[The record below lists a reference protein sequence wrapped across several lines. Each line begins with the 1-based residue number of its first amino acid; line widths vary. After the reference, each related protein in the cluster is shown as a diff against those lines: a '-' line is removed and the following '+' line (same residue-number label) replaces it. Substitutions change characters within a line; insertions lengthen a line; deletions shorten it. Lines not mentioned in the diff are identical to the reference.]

1 MVRNFV
7 KDHDNSHLLV
17 HFIQA
22 VEEKD
27 RVGSLDFNVVKVTA
41 KQAHRRKPR
50 ASSNKS
56 EGHHHQ
62 HQHPHHHQLH
72 LEAADETLH
81 LQTAS
86 SVSLLK
92 ECSEENKCP
101 EKTPELATLNLFEPV
116 KQETVTV
123 KIETGTLCKAGSSTQ
138 SRLRSALSEVI

>member
-1 MVRNFV
+1 MRIITHIVG
-7 KDHDNSHLLV
+7 S
-17 HFIQA
+17 FIQA

-41 KQAHRRKPR
+41 KPAHRRKPR
-50 ASSNKS
+50 AFSNKS
-56 EGHHHQ
+56 EG
-62 HQHPHHHQLH
+62 HHHQLH

-116 KQETVTV
+116 KQESVTV

-138 SRLRSALSEVI
+138 SRLRSALSEVT

>member
-1 MVRNFV
+1 M
-7 KDHDNSHLLV
+7 
-17 HFIQA
+17 
-22 VEEKD
+22 
-27 RVGSLDFNVVKVTA
+27 GSLDFNVVKVTA
-41 KQAHRRKPR
+41 KQAQRRKPR

-56 EGHHHQ
+56 EGHQ
-62 HQHPHHHQLH
+62 HHHQLH

-86 SVSLLK
+86 SASLLK
-92 ECSEENKCP
+92 ECSEENKSP

-138 SRLRSALSEVI
+138 SRLRSALSEVS

>member
-1 MVRNFV
+1 
-7 KDHDNSHLLV
+7 LLRIITHIV
-17 HFIQA
+17 GSFIQA

-62 HQHPHHHQLH
+62 HPHHHQLH

-92 ECSEENKCP
+92 ECSEENKCL

-123 KIETGTLCKAGSSTQ
+123 KIESGTLCKAGSSTQ

>member
-1 MVRNFV
+1 MRIITHIVG
-7 KDHDNSHLLV
+7 L
-17 HFIQA
+17 FIQA

-62 HQHPHHHQLH
+62 HHHQLH

-86 SVSLLK
+86 SASLLK

-116 KQETVTV
+116 KQESVTV

-138 SRLRSALSEVI
+138 SRLRSALSEVT